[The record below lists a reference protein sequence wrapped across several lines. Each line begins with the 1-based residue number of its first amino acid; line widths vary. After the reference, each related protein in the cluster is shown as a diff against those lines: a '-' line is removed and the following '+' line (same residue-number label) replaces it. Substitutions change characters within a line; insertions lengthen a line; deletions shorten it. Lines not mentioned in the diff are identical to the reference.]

1 MINLLLSLA
10 VEKEL
15 SRNAVRQIKD
25 RVKLNH
31 LYMIVADEEE
41 LPVFE
46 QEGECLLRK
55 NVARGI
61 YDDKQLDLEHSFPLE
76 DDVIQFMNQYSLE
89 IIFQQRRFELYPEF
103 QIPELIDSHYTI
115 YRYNLFFWYN
125 YLRRKQITHVFFSA
139 IPHEGYDAVI
149 YYLCRYL
156 KIPVQIVHSCFIP
169 FRWYPL
175 QDFSKASPELKIE
188 YHKLL
193 EQYKDKDV
201 SDIPLEGKTAD
212 MFQRWSSKE
221 PDQMKPWYMRNNPFV
236 RRLRQH
242 YHETN
247 LIRIWRRVLGKDYV
261 QYGLGYRFWLAA
273 IWKIPA
279 LCKAIPLAW
288 KRYLFVRPVKKKSI
302 RYRNYYQMLATDIVE
317 GEKYIYFPLQYQP
330 EATSNPMGGG
340 MYADQTIP
348 LQILSRALPEGM
360 KIYVKQHP
368 EQLSLMRT
376 EKYYKEIASIPKVR
390 MVKLE
395 CSTYEL
401 MSHAVAVSCLT
412 GTALWECH
420 FFGVPALAFG
430 YSVKNHAPFTYPVR
444 TVKDC
449 QNALEEIMKN
459 SRQDM
464 LRELK
469 IYVKAMHNISFAV
482 EDIAQAVPEIVER
495 FIYGIP

>member
-1 MINLLLSLA
+1 M
-10 VEKEL
+10 
-15 SRNAVRQIKD
+15 
-25 RVKLNH
+25 
-31 LYMIVADEEE
+31 
-41 LPVFE
+41 
-46 QEGECLLRK
+46 
-55 NVARGI
+55 
-61 YDDKQLDLEHSFPLE
+61 
-76 DDVIQFMNQYSLE
+76 
-89 IIFQQRRFELYPEF
+89 
-103 QIPELIDSHYTI
+103 
-115 YRYNLFFWYN
+115 
-125 YLRRKQITHVFFSA
+125 
-139 IPHEGYDAVI
+139 
-149 YYLCRYL
+149 
-156 KIPVQIVHSCFIP
+156 
-169 FRWYPL
+169 
-175 QDFSKASPELKIE
+175 
-188 YHKLL
+188 

-247 LIRIWRRVLGKDYV
+247 LIRIWRGVLGKDYV